1 LSCTLVHL
9 ATTLL
14 TDGENAEAADLLQA
28 FDLLWTLYNKSTT
41 DRNDGVEQRDKTGR
55 PVRQTRSVELS

>member
-1 LSCTLVHL
+1 MSCALVHL

-28 FDLLWTLYNKSTT
+28 FDLLWTLYKSTT